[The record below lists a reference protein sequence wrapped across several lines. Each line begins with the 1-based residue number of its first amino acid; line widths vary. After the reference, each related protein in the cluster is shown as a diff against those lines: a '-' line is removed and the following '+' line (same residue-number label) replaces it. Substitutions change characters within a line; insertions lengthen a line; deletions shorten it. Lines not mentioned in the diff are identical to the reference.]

1 MSIIAAILISIAIGI
16 MEFSI
21 LKKFYK
27 FQKTAFYV
35 ILITIGIAI
44 FQDTVIA
51 ILVGTVLTLIIYL
64 KRISNKNLKVT
75 IFRDKKFLT
84 KTTLDEYLK
93 TQKKDDIVILKLTGE
108 INYLNNESYLN
119 DIINIHHSKMI
130 IFSFSQIS
138 DIDIDGIEA
147 LEEVIHI
154 LHSQKQ
160 NIYITGINDK
170 GIQRICNHIPIIKQ
184 LQQEQRIHSSTS
196 ELLVQY
202 EIN

>member
-1 MSIIAAILISIAIGI
+1 MFTLLPMSIIAAILISIAIGI

-154 LHSQKQ
+154 LHTQKQ

-170 GIQRICNHIPIIKQ
+170 
-184 LQQEQRIHSSTS
+184 
-196 ELLVQY
+196 
-202 EIN
+202 